1 MWLVF
6 FVFDIVVFVVG
17 VGEEFVEVFVVISVD
32 AKRCYFVMYFEEGIF
47 VGFKS
52 VCNFDIG
59 FVDYGVVFAGA
70 VGDGVKVCLPSVFGH
85 AFRRVF

>member
-1 MWLVF
+1 
-6 FVFDIVVFVVG
+6 
-17 VGEEFVEVFVVISVD
+17 
-32 AKRCYFVMYFEEGIF
+32 MYFEEGIF

-70 VGDGVKVCLPSVFGH
+70 VGDGVKVCFEGVE
-85 AFRRVF
+85 

>member
-1 MWLVF
+1 MVVWLVF

-32 AKRCYFVMYFEEGIF
+32 AKGCYFVMYFEEGVF
-47 VGFKS
+47 VGFES

-70 VGDGVKVCLPSVFGH
+70 VGDGIKVCFEGVE
-85 AFRRVF
+85 